1 MTFFSGE
8 SQSKPSV
15 ATVMRCS
22 SFWPEPS
29 SGIECF
35 RLTGFSMN
43 FLADLSNVPST
54 LHGGNYVEIEVVTH
68 DTLNPGRYQCRTS
81 KGGTVIVEFSEGTP
95 VPIPSGAVL
104 SIWDFERVSSPDGL
118 VIPIPLRG
126 NCRWSWRMEKRT
138 KDPIK
143 PIIGEL
149 CAGLGG
155 WSHGMKPFK
164 LESQIMVEKH
174 HEVAVACAK
183 TFGIPLVT
191 LEEAYTKVT
200 NGCNLEQC
208 VLVADIFDKK
218 TWTVLSYC
226 QLEILCLS
234 APCQPWS
241 KASTESGLSMMD
253 GRVMAFVFYMAKS
266 VGIRIINA
274 ENVSAI
280 QSHPHYVDLIKFI
293 QTQGYQITHGGT
305 YEVFPLLPIKRDRWL
320 ATFHHQSIPVP
331 PYVRE
336 GAERVK
342 FPKIGFGVAFI
353 GIRDC
358 VQKFLSEEEKAEMT
372 PCVEAILALSDP
384 KLLPRG
390 FEKHHNGNIVQSR
403 TMNEHNPLGG
413 AMASYGSQHLIPKSL
428 LLQRGLFTALFKP
441 EDGNEKPRY
450 FTPWEFMAAMYWPKG
465 VKLPAD
471 VREAWKAAGNAIAIP
486 HVVLCLYKM
495 HGALR
500 DFSPLGNVFINL
512 KQMLQVVDNYRL
524 KLSNVKQV
532 IFETRSL
539 IDCTDS
545 NHHHAFESPPGVQKI
560 INHSPVVSPNVEQK
574 RSDPFT
580 RVHGLQETPQKHE
593 GNHHEN
599 GVGLT
604 NMPNEHGTTTYCTPS
619 CEPNRGHKEVV
630 KPTQHDASSDE
641 PSIER
646 TGKSTEQ
653 IRSFV
658 QNRLIS
664 HESRMENEHD
674 KTKKSLNMSFD
685 GVADCNDDNR
695 AFKKRPFPV
704 EDTWLFRIYDND
716 RFVCK
721 EGCSIDGLFDQYPM
735 VDMMDTLRTALK
747 HSGVEMIWPMS
758 RVVMFSNPINAWS
771 KTTVVP
777 HHYTIMEIIKVF
789 LEHAKPRDFSL
800 VKVNGHHVTP
810 SSIIPGLAEAI
821 VAFVPVKF
829 AIQVVTFEG
838 KGYEIMVDVTYTIA
852 DVKGRLQEICGL
864 HPDGFDLSY
873 DDCKID
879 AWKYVALYPNRSF
892 KIIRVSRVVL
902 PMDIPTVPM
911 TPKKM
916 IPPEHSDVGV
926 PNEGAKIRFAA
937 RHPVW
942 SSVRTVVCG
951 TEQSFDDVVH
961 ALFPDLK
968 SHCVIKVGTCLKEIN
983 GKMMLKHIAMS
994 GDYEIVF
1001 DSSKPYPVT
1010 RLELVKGASIVDQM
1024 KIGTKEIVPSHER
1037 VERWIRSPFQTKA
1050 YPKIFSK
1057 DLTLTRLSA
1066 MYFAHSEAKHG
1077 LLTLVNGKC
1086 CDPRTTL
1093 GEIDLNDVV
1102 TIRTCPLVGGAKE
1115 KEKDKDVKNMLHSQ
1129 LTARGVPVD
1138 LVDSR
1143 VEAIMAIVSADR
1155 FRTHIAES
1163 HPRQWVSIKALANE
1177 ARFRLITTEEL
1188 KSFQNRKKDTKPM
1201 DSQSEAASSSIGS
1214 SVSTKAT
1221 GGDVRKLSL
1230 DEIHIDLTY
1239 FQTKAGSVKQLSQES
1254 FGPDA
1259 EGVAIMHAES
1269 AKKFPVCRLSPSHLA
1284 IIAVGKSSY
1293 DQNVHLAPAING
1305 KGQAI
1310 LVPVCIYNYGDEEVH
1325 FNVGPNKVELN
1336 IEEALVVEFTIVR
1349 QEVDNWDVVKSP
1361 LVYIGQSI
1369 AETKNAKIMTSWA
1382 VKAFG
1387 KDKRPCEHGKAD
1399 YIHGFLR
1406 ILESKAD
1413 VLLARSGWAGIYLVP
1428 KNATKKPHEA
1438 FTIVHVPNKDID
1450 EMKALAQSTKHA
1462 LGIVRTS
1469 QGLALRSRREHAY
1482 NIKKAVFPEL
1492 PLVEEGSF
1500 QMGDKMYILKH
1511 LQAHTSTDQLSTA
1524 LQKLG
1529 WDGAKALKPVGPDAW
1544 SIAAPAPPP
1553 TPHLC
1558 INQHFVVVTEQG
1570 SHGKLA
1576 HVDAPKVPPSAAFV
1590 VNQASAAVAVS
1601 PVVSR
1606 FDEIKVELQNQVKAM
1621 VEEKIGET
1629 NQKVQGIQQSIEKTQ
1644 TAVDNICKA
1653 QQATEAKVKEVEVSV
1668 QSSSQNILTQLTSM
1682 ISSLQNGLNS
1692 RLDKLEENT
1701 SEKDPKRMRQA

>member
-1 MTFFSGE
+1 
-8 SQSKPSV
+8 
-15 ATVMRCS
+15 
-22 SFWPEPS
+22 
-29 SGIECF
+29 
-35 RLTGFSMN
+35 
-43 FLADLSNVPST
+43 
-54 LHGGNYVEIEVVTH
+54 
-68 DTLNPGRYQCRTS
+68 
-81 KGGTVIVEFSEGTP
+81 
-95 VPIPSGAVL
+95 
-104 SIWDFERVSSPDGL
+104 
-118 VIPIPLRG
+118 
-126 NCRWSWRMEKRT
+126 
-138 KDPIK
+138 
-143 PIIGEL
+143 
-149 CAGLGG
+149 
-155 WSHGMKPFK
+155 
-164 LESQIMVEKH
+164 
-174 HEVAVACAK
+174 
-183 TFGIPLVT
+183 
-191 LEEAYTKVT
+191 
-200 NGCNLEQC
+200 
-208 VLVADIFDKK
+208 
-218 TWTVLSYC
+218 
-226 QLEILCLS
+226 
-234 APCQPWS
+234 
-241 KASTESGLSMMD
+241 MD

-342 FPKIGFGVAFI
+342 FPKISFGVAFI
-353 GIRDC
+353 GMRDC

-545 NHHHAFESPPGVQKI
+545 NHHHASESPPGVQKI

-574 RSDPFT
+574 
-580 RVHGLQETPQKHE
+580 
-593 GNHHEN
+593 
-599 GVGLT
+599 
-604 NMPNEHGTTTYCTPS
+604 
-619 CEPNRGHKEVV
+619 
-630 KPTQHDASSDE
+630 
-641 PSIER
+641 
-646 TGKSTEQ
+646 
-653 IRSFV
+653 
-658 QNRLIS
+658 
-664 HESRMENEHD
+664 
-674 KTKKSLNMSFD
+674 
-685 GVADCNDDNR
+685 
-695 AFKKRPFPV
+695 
-704 EDTWLFRIYDND
+704 

-829 AIQVVTFEG
+829 AIQVATFEG

-852 DVKGRLQEICGL
+852 DVKGRLQDICGF
-864 HPDGFDLSY
+864 HPDSIDLSY
-873 DDCKID
+873 DDCKIE

-951 TEQSFDDVVH
+951 TNQSFDDVVH

-1010 RLELVKGASIVDQM
+1010 RLELVMGASIVDQM

-1093 GEIDLNDVV
+1093 GEIDPNDVI

-1188 KSFQNRKKDTKPM
+1188 KGFQNRKKDAKPM

-1221 GGDVRKLSL
+1221 SGDVRKLSL
-1230 DEIHIDLTY
+1230 DEIQIDLTY

-1349 QEVDNWDVVKSP
+1349 QEVENWDVVKSP

-1387 KDKRPCEHGKAD
+1387 KDKRPCDHGKAD

-1428 KNATKKPHEA
+1428 KNASKKPHEA

-1558 INQHFVVVTEQG
+1558 INQHFVVITEQG

-1590 VNQASAAVAVS
+1590 VNQPSAVVAVS

-1668 QSSSQNILTQLTSM
+1668 QSSSQNILTQITSM